1 MSLVQEKSLLIV
13 IAIQAMLIIFLIGL
27 LMISLEKHRMLKR
40 QFCRKCY
47 VIEIHLVSR
56 FLSRV
61 SENMEIGSH
70 VHKLLALTIAKV
82 ERCHLATLECMNP
95 NHK

>member
-13 IAIQAMLIIFLIGL
+13 IAIQAMLII
-27 LMISLEKHRMLKR
+27 
-40 QFCRKCY
+40 
-47 VIEIHLVSR
+47 

>member
-82 ERCHLATLECMNP
+82 ERCHLATLEFMNP